1 MARQNIIEKI
11 EKRELIK
18 MQRSVDLDLK
28 LRQLGKMITKAWKI
42 KRTASELIKR
52 GRR

>member
-1 MARQNIIEKI
+1 MGKQNIIEKI

-18 MQRSVDLDLK
+18 IQRSVDIDLK

-42 KRTASELIKR
+42 KKTASELIKR